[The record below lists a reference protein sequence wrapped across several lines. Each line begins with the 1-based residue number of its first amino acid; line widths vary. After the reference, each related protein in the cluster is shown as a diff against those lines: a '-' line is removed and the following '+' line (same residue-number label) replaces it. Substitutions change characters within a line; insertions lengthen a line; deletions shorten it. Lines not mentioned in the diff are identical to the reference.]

1 MSGVRDFGTAAG
13 AVGIPPPPW
22 SGTGGGWQVPAL
34 LLGLSVGYVALWW
47 TAPIGDHI
55 WSPLGATMLH
65 GDSPSFFFDN
75 AASRYRWVGYPVF
88 LAGVEAVF
96 GTPAAVPRVQL
107 VLAAAAACFLGWM
120 VWRTRRAAW
129 LAVTLT
135 TTLFGLSA
143 VARFHAYILSEGLF
157 APLLCAL
164 LGVVVRLA
172 RQASVRWAALGAL
185 LCGLAVTVRPAGMAL
200 LALWPFLGWLLWPR
214 LHGRRW
220 RLAAAVLLPLTVV
233 FVVEAVVWRAAHG
246 GHGERPS
253 IVNRALFAKAVL
265 VPDDQAA
272 AGPRLPDADLAR
284 FLAEARREAAPLR
297 HLIAAAPERHMRA
310 ILLRNAESAAEGVS
324 YGLFSEPLRALALR
338 RGESADLL
346 LGAIG
351 WRALGARPGA
361 WLANA
366 ATHWLSMWTYYSVND
381 AAFAERYEAYVRG
394 QMNRANARLFR
405 DANAIHPVAA
415 DPEPAAVVVLSRLAG
430 WAALACSVLAI
441 GAALWQRL
449 RRDAVGLDDDLV
461 VAAVSALLLHGCVLV
476 AACFNKA
483 LLRYFIVTWPLQA
496 ACALLVLHWAWGRWR
511 ARGRVS
517 A

>member
-1 MSGVRDFGTAAG
+1 MD
-13 AVGIPPPPW
+13 IPPPRW
-22 SGTGGGWQVPAL
+22 AGTGGGWRVPAL

-47 TAPIGDHI
+47 TAPIGEHI

-65 GDSPSFFFDN
+65 GDSQSFFLDD
-75 AASRYRWVGYPVF
+75 AASRYRWVGYPLF
-88 LAGVEAVF
+88 LAGVEGVF

-107 VLAAAAACFLGWM
+107 VLAAAAVCFLAWM
-120 VWRTRRAAW
+120 VWHMRRAAW
-129 LAVTLT
+129 LAVALAMA
-135 TTLFGLSA
+135 LLGLSA

-164 LGVVVRLA
+164 LGVVARLA

-185 LCGLAVTVRPAGMAL
+185 LCGLAVTVRPAAMAL

-214 LHGRRW
+214 LSGRRW
-220 RLAAAVLLPLTVV
+220 RLAAAVLLPLAVV
-233 FVVEAVVWRAAHG
+233 FLVEAVVWRTVHG
-246 GHGERPS
+246 AGGERPS
-253 IVNRALFAKAVL
+253 IVDRALFAKAVL
-265 VPDDQAA
+265 VPDDQAS
-272 AGPRLPDADLAR
+272 GHSRLPEADLAH

-297 HLIAAAPERHMRA
+297 HLIAAAPELHMRT

-361 WLANA
+361 WFANA

-381 AAFAERYEAYVRG
+381 AAFAERYEAYVRR
-394 QMNRANARLFR
+394 QMNRDNARLFR
-405 DANAIHPVAA
+405 DANAIHPAAA
-415 DPEPAAVVVLSRLAG
+415 DPEPAVVVVLSRLAG
-430 WAALACSVLAI
+430 GAALACSVLAI

-449 RRDAVGLDDDLV
+449 RRHAVRLDDDLV

-476 AACFNKA
+476 VVVFNQVV
-483 LLRYFIVTWPLQA
+483 LRFFVVTWPLQA
-496 ACALLVLHWAWGRWR
+496 ACGLLLLHWAWGCWR
-511 ARGRVS
+511 ARGG
-517 A
+517 AAE

>member
-1 MSGVRDFGTAAG
+1 MSGVRDSGTAAG
-13 AVGIPPPPW
+13 AVDIRKPRW
-22 SGTGGGWQVPAL
+22 SGTGGGWRVPAL
-34 LLGLSVGYVALWW
+34 LLGLSVGYFALWW
-47 TAPIGDHI
+47 TAPIGEHI

-75 AASRYRWVGYPVF
+75 AASRYRWVGYPLF
-88 LAGVEAVF
+88 LAGVKAVF

-107 VLAAAAACFLGWM
+107 LLLAAAVCFLGWM
-120 VWRTRRAAW
+120 VWHTRRTAW
-129 LAVTLT
+129 LTVALAM
-135 TTLFGLSA
+135 TLFGLSA
-143 VARFHAYILSEGLF
+143 VARFHAYILSEALF

-172 RQASVRWAALGAL
+172 RQASVGWVALGAL
-185 LCGLAVTVRPAGMAL
+185 LCGLAVTVRPAAMAL

-214 LHGRRW
+214 LRGRRW
-220 RLAAAVLLPLTVV
+220 RLAAAVLLPLAGV
-233 FVVEAVVWRAAHG
+233 FVVEAVVWRTVHG
-246 GHGERPS
+246 GQGERPS

-272 AGPRLPDADLAR
+272 AHSRLPDADLAR
-284 FLAEARREAAPLR
+284 FLAEVRREAAPLR
-297 HLIAAAPERHMRA
+297 YLIAAAPERRMGA

-324 YGLFSEPLRALALR
+324 YGLFSEPLWALAAR
-338 RGESADLL
+338 RGETADLL

-366 ATHWLSMWTYYSVND
+366 ATHWVAMWTYYSVND
-381 AAFAERYEAYVRG
+381 AAFAERYGAYVRG
-394 QMNRANARLFR
+394 RMNRDNARLFR
-405 DANAIHPVAA
+405 DANAIQPAA
-415 DPEPAAVVVLSRLAG
+415 AEAKPAAVVVLSRLAG
-430 WAALACSVLAI
+430 CGALACSVLAV
-441 GAALWQRL
+441 GAVLWQRL
-449 RRDAVGLDDDLV
+449 RRDAVRLDDDLV
-461 VAAVSALLLHGCVLV
+461 IAAVSALLLHGCVLV

-496 ACALLVLHWAWGRWR
+496 VCGLLVLHWAWGRWR
-511 ARGRVS
+511 ARGRAS